1 MESVLHKNLSFL
13 GNNILIL
20 WGWGSEGIIPKNY
33 CTSTILILLL
43 FPVPATG
50 SCQVAP
56 FLFRSMF
63 YLWSPI
69 SALLPP
75 THSLTPKLLQFT
87 SPQVGQLCKG
97 LSSDQLGK
105 NW

>member
-13 GNNILIL
+13 GNNILTL
-20 WGWGSEGIIPKNY
+20 WGGGVRGLSQKLLYLYDSHSTVISGACYRLLTGGSL
-33 CTSTILILLL
+33 SLL
-43 FPVPATG
+43 
-50 SCQVAP
+50 
-56 FLFRSMF
+56 F

-75 THSLTPKLLQFT
+75 THSLPPKLLQFT

>member
-13 GNNILIL
+13 GNNILTL
-20 WGWGSEGIIPKNY
+20 WGGGVRGLSLKITVPLRFSFY
-33 CTSTILILLL
+33 CYFRCLLQA
-43 FPVPATG
+43 PARWLPFSSVLCSISG
-50 SCQVAP
+50 HP
-56 FLFRSMF
+56 FLPS
-63 YLWSPI
+63 S
-69 SALLPP
+69 
-75 THSLTPKLLQFT
+75 HSLTPKLLQFT